1 MNSKIIRA
9 GLAAR
14 PVRTSVSILA
24 VALEVTLILTIVG
37 LTNGI
42 TNEMGKRTEGVG
54 ADIMYQAP
62 NSSMLFALSTS
73 TIPIAF
79 GDKIREIEGVK
90 AVAPVRVQ
98 VNSSA
103 GLEVI
108 YGIDPTFDESTG
120 GFTWDKGGSFAAPYD
135 VIVDDSFARSK
146 HISVGDEP
154 EILNH

>member
-9 GLAAR
+9 GLVAR

-42 TNEMGKRTEGVG
+42 TEEMGKRTEGVG
-54 ADIMYQAP
+54 ADIMFQAP
-62 NSSMLFALSTS
+62 NSSLLLALSNS

-90 AVAPVRVQ
+90 AVAPVQLQ

-108 YGIDPTFDESTG
+108 YGIDPSAFDEITG
-120 GFTWDKGGSFAAPYD
+120 GFTWHKGGSFTAPYD
-135 VIVDDSFARSK
+135 VILDDIFARCN
-146 HISVGDEP
+146 I
-154 EILNH
+154 